1 MKLNKNNGFSLI
13 EVLCSLLIFSIIFLT
28 SQDIIL
34 NSIKARN
41 INNIYEKNLTY
52 LDGLKNLINSN
63 SSFEEIDTIK
73 NSGKIYI
80 EASNININSL
90 KYVNLQDIL
99 TSLPQNKLPYIK
111 FTISGVKVYEIN
123 VEYHFNIKG
132 EEKVMK
138 TVIYKG
144 NYI

>member
-1 MKLNKNNGFSLI
+1 MKLNKNKGFSLI
-13 EVLCSLLIFSIIFLT
+13 EVLCSLSIFSIIFLT

-41 INNIYEKNLTY
+41 ANGIYEKNMTY

-63 SSFEEIDTIK
+63 NSFEQINEIK

-80 EASNININSL
+80 ESSNINMDSL
-90 KYVNLQDIL
+90 KYMNLQDIL
-99 TSLPQNKLPYIK
+99 TSMPQNKLPYVK
-111 FTISGVKVYEIN
+111 LTIIGNKVYEIN
-123 VEYHFNIKG
+123 IESHFNI
-132 EEKVMK
+132 EEKEKIIK